1 MVAGG
6 GAVFQHHYR
15 EAAECLKGTRIT
27 RITRIMDAKDIL
39 TIEDYKKRISDLID
53 ELEKEIG
60 IKIQNVDITPKVGL
74 MNIRGVKFNIEL

>member
-1 MVAGG
+1 MNSKKA
-6 GAVFQHHYR
+6 YP
-15 EAAECLKGTRIT
+15 LPLPKGKGEKKLRIS
-27 RITRIMDAKDIL
+27 RIERIMNAKDIL

-74 MNIRGVKFNIEL
+74 MNIRGVKFNIEI

>member
-1 MVAGG
+1 MSKVKTATAG
-6 GAVFQHHYR
+6 
-15 EAAECLKGTRIT
+15 LIT
-27 RITRIMDAKDIL
+27 RIERIMDAKDIL

-74 MNIRGVKFNIEL
+74 MNTRGVKFNIEL

>member
-1 MVAGG
+1 MMDEGSLR
-6 GAVFQHHYR
+6 FYQ
-15 EAAECLKGTRIT
+15 EFENL
-27 RITRIMDAKDIL
+27 RIMDAKDIL